1 MKGGQPASSVLDEHV
16 VKRRHNSAM
25 HVRCTLQP
33 TEQRADDSVNQDA
46 DDALIELTE
55 LLQGIDS
62 AQPLAK
68 LNETT
73 ISDNN
78 GGRIEL

>member
-1 MKGGQPASSVLDEHV
+1 MNGEPQPSKVAEQVDDNLVDFIE
-16 VKRRHNSAM
+16 A
-25 HVRCTLQP
+25 LQK
-33 TEQRADDSVNQDA
+33 
-46 DDALIELTE
+46 
-55 LLQGIDS
+55 IDTQS
-62 AQPLAK
+62 PLAK

>member
-1 MKGGQPASSVLDEHV
+1 MGDNTNNELVQLMIVLESVDE
-16 VKRRHNSAM
+16 NDAM
-25 HVRCTLQP
+25 
-33 TEQRADDSVNQDA
+33 
-46 DDALIELTE
+46 
-55 LLQGIDS
+55 
-62 AQPLAK
+62 AK

>member
-1 MKGGQPASSVLDEHV
+1 MSTPD
-16 VKRRHNSAM
+16 
-25 HVRCTLQP
+25 TLIAQEP
-33 TEQRADDSVNQDA
+33 EI
-46 DDALIELTE
+46 DALSE
-55 LLQGIDS
+55 LLELLEQVDLGS
-62 AQPLAK
+62 PLAT

>member
-1 MKGGQPASSVLDEHV
+1 
-16 VKRRHNSAM
+16 VK
-25 HVRCTLQP
+25 
-33 TEQRADDSVNQDA
+33 EQKTTAE
-46 DDALIELTE
+46 DALAEFIELLE
-55 LLQGIDS
+55 QVDLDS
-62 AQPLAK
+62 PLAK

>member
-1 MKGGQPASSVLDEHV
+1 VEQQKV
-16 VKRRHNSAM
+16 
-25 HVRCTLQP
+25 
-33 TEQRADDSVNQDA
+33 TEENALA
-46 DDALIELTE
+46 ELIELLE
-55 LLQGIDS
+55 QVDLNN
-62 AQPLAK
+62 PLAK

>member
-1 MKGGQPASSVLDEHV
+1 VSNYAIHKAVSNTKARQTDEDALAELV
-16 VKRRHNSAM
+16 E
-25 HVRCTLQP
+25 LL
-33 TEQRADDSVNQDA
+33 QRADLDSPA
-46 DDALIELTE
+46 A
-55 LLQGIDS
+55 S
-62 AQPLAK
+62 

>member
-1 MKGGQPASSVLDEHV
+1 MSNYAIHGAVSNTKAEQTDED
-16 VKRRHNSAM
+16 
-25 HVRCTLQP
+25 TL
-33 TEQRADDSVNQDA
+33 A
-46 DDALIELTE
+46 ELLE
-55 LLQGIDS
+55 LLQKADLDS
-62 AQPLAK
+62 PVAV

>member
-1 MKGGQPASSVLDEHV
+1 MSEGVVTQLKQVDQPLAEII
-16 VKRRHNSAM
+16 K
-25 HVRCTLQP
+25 
-33 TEQRADDSVNQDA
+33 
-46 DDALIELTE
+46 
-55 LLQGIDS
+55 LLQEIDLD
-62 AQPLAK
+62 APMAK

>member
-1 MKGGQPASSVLDEHV
+1 MGNTPAKADGDWLLVELVEILQKIDEHG
-16 VKRRHNSAM
+16 K
-25 HVRCTLQP
+25 
-33 TEQRADDSVNQDA
+33 
-46 DDALIELTE
+46 
-55 LLQGIDS
+55 
-62 AQPLAK
+62 LAK

>member
-1 MKGGQPASSVLDEHV
+1 MEWQKV
-16 VKRRHNSAM
+16 
-25 HVRCTLQP
+25 
-33 TEQRADDSVNQDA
+33 TEEN
-46 DDALIELTE
+46 ALAELVE
-55 LLQGIDS
+55 LLKQADLDS
-62 AQPLAK
+62 PLAT

>member
-1 MKGGQPASSVLDEHV
+1 MGKI
-16 VKRRHNSAM
+16 KTSA
-25 HVRCTLQP
+25 Q
-33 TEQRADDSVNQDA
+33 ADGDLLLVE
-46 DDALIELTE
+46 LIEL
-55 LLQGIDS
+55 LQSIDENGN
-62 AQPLAK
+62 LAK

>member
-1 MKGGQPASSVLDEHV
+1 VILPSVVTGDSSGL
-16 VKRRHNSAM
+16 
-25 HVRCTLQP
+25 L
-33 TEQRADDSVNQDA
+33 
-46 DDALIELTE
+46 ALIEE
-55 LLQGIDS
+55 LQNINPTDS
-62 AQPLAK
+62 LAQ

>member
-1 MKGGQPASSVLDEHV
+1 MGKTQI
-16 VKRRHNSAM
+16 K
-25 HVRCTLQP
+25 
-33 TEQRADDSVNQDA
+33 ADSDWLLVE
-46 DDALIELTE
+46 LIEL
-55 LLQGIDS
+55 LQKIDEHGK
-62 AQPLAK
+62 LAK